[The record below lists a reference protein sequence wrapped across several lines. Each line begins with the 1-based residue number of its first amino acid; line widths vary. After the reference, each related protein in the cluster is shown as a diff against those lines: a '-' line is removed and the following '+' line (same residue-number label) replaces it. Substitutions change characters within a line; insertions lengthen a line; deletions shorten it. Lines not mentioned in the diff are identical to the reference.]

1 MNNPCT
7 SPPGHPPH
15 IPNAKN
21 RLVDTALKS
30 EHGIHLF
37 ITSIESICDNA
48 QSSPLLTGRRVFFSC
63 VEKSVYISA
72 SPVTIDLYMEGIVIK
87 IQSTVRILQ

>member
-30 EHGIHLF
+30 ESLKF
-37 ITSIESICDNA
+37 ITSVETICDHA